1 MRTLYA
7 VLESEYVNCDSK
19 WEFEVDDDAS
29 ATEIREAAE
38 DTIQQ
43 HICWHVEDEDEREVE
58 LYE

>member
-7 VLESEYVNCDSK
+7 VLESEYVNYDSK

-38 DTIQQ
+38 DIIQQ
-43 HICWHVEDEDEREVE
+43 HLCWHVEDEDDKEIE